1 MTLTVNDA
9 LDFLETQW
17 ASANQNKVNGI
28 LTEVRFKS
36 LLTSHNVHWTPG
48 GWILTP
54 GNNSK
59 TTLPTRSKVCLIPQ
73 LPAFPWLPAQAPNP
87 CPSLTQ
93 VSAFSFF
100 KQMGVD
106 AYFAQSSGAIPNS
119 FALPTPS
126 SSRTATSPVRPA
138 SYPASIGVQ
147 LVQIQPTGPAAVVP
161 DAQVFSNFP
170 GRSGARGLRA
180 YPLGRLDRSSSPW
193 TSPSVVAELF
203 WFEYVRYYFN
213 RTYLQSN
220 NDLDL
225 FIHGPSGRVY
235 PVEVKGK
242 TPAYDNSIGEWFGI
256 DIGPFAKFSFFT
268 ANSNNNDALYVV
280 EEVTPQRNHVAWH
293 AITFTELVKACA
305 WVGRGGG
312 TGMTGGASSTYR
324 VPKAAFSSFR
334 SLLPSL

>member
-28 LTEVRFKS
+28 LTEVRFKA
-36 LLTSHNVHWTPG
+36 LLASHKVHWTPG

-54 GNNSK
+54 GNYSI
-59 TTLPTRSKVCLIPQ
+59 TALPTKSKVCLIPQ
-73 LPAFPWLPAQAPNP
+73 VPQFSWLPMQSSGAN
-87 CPSLTQ
+87 PSLSQ

-100 KQMGVD
+100 RQMGVD
-106 AYFAQSSGAIPNS
+106 AYFAQISGGLPAT
-119 FALPTPS
+119 FALPTAKS
-126 SSRTATSPVRPA
+126 KRTATSPEKPA
-138 SYPASIGVQ
+138 SYPASLAVQ
-147 LVQIQPTGPAAVVP
+147 LVQSQPSGAAAVIP
-161 DAQVFSNFP
+161 ASQAFASFP
-170 GRSGARGLRA
+170 VRSGTRGLRA
-180 YPLGRLDRSSSPW
+180 YSLGRLARSQRPW
-193 TSPSVVAELF
+193 TDLEVVAELF

-242 TPAYDNSIGEWFGI
+242 TPAYDSSIGEWFGI

-280 EEVTPQRNHVAWH
+280 EEVTAQRNHVAWH

-324 VPKAAFSSFR
+324 VPKAAFSSFT